1 MNLDHLF
8 ATANHHP
15 VVVTPSSRT
24 ETEALQEYLIEDAP
38 ALHRLLLQHGAI
50 LFRGFDLTGPADL
63 KTCAESLGARPFG
76 YVGGDA
82 PRSHVRRDVY
92 TSTDHPASEVISLH
106 NEMSYLPRWPRRV
119 FFLCEI
125 PAASGG
131 QTSLAHGRDV
141 LDALPTEIVANF
153 RDKAVNY
160 IRNFHPRWRVGK
172 SWQDTYQTVDPA
184 EAEAIIAGQ
193 GSICRWLSGDVLRV
207 STRCDAV
214 MTHPETGDS
223 VWFNQAEQYH
233 PSALEPGL
241 RLMVEELC
249 GKDQVPLY
257 CEYGD
262 GSPVEESALAQIRHA
277 LSTCKLLFDW
287 QRSDL
292 LVIDNILM
300 LHGRERFSGERKTF
314 AYLSAT

>member
-1 MNLDHLF
+1 
-8 ATANHHP
+8 
-15 VVVTPSSRT
+15 
-24 ETEALQEYLIEDAP
+24 
-38 ALHRLLLQHGAI
+38 
-50 LFRGFDLTGPADL
+50 
-63 KTCAESLGARPFG
+63 
-76 YVGGDA
+76 
-82 PRSHVRRDVY
+82 
-92 TSTDHPASEVISLH
+92 
-106 NEMSYLPRWPRRV
+106 V

-141 LDALPTEIVANF
+141 LDALPSEIVANF
-153 RDKAVNY
+153 RNKAVNY

-172 SWQDTYQTVDPA
+172 TWQDTYKTVDPT

-193 GSICRWLSGDVLRV
+193 GSIFRWLPGGVLRV
-207 STRCDAV
+207 STRCDALT
-214 MTHPETGDS
+214 THPETGDS

-233 PSALEPGL
+233 PSALEPSV

-249 GKDQVPLY
+249 GKGQLPLY

-262 GSPVEESALAQIRHA
+262 GSPMEESALEQIRHA
-277 LSTCKLLFDW
+277 LSACKLLFDW

-292 LVIDNILM
+292 LVIDNVLM
-300 LHGRERFSGERKTF
+300 LHGRERFTGERRTF